1 MVVNLKRGVESP
13 GNLWLA
19 RALFDLHAIE
29 FGDFT
34 LGRTTVHS
42 PVYVNPRL
50 LISSPNVLRR
60 TARVMEQ
67 EIRAEQA
74 RLQPKVRPF
83 DLVAGV
89 PFGGLHLA
97 TAYSLR
103 TGIPVVYAHPKGE
116 EGSRR
121 TVVEGQFTPGQTVL
135 IIDDLMTTGGSILET
150 AKVLEEN
157 GLRVRDSFV
166 LIDRGQGGDRRL
178 RREGYH
184 VISLLNLRVMLT
196 YYMSTG
202 RISQEDYDKSLAY
215 LEQNQA
221 L

>member
-1 MVVNLKRGVESP
+1 MKHGPESP

-19 RALFDLHAIE
+19 RALFDLKAIE

-42 PVYVNPRL
+42 PVYANPRL

-60 TARVMEQ
+60 TARVIDQ

-74 RLQPKVRPF
+74 RLEPKCSEF

-97 TAYSLR
+97 TAFSLR
-103 TGIPVVYAHPKGE
+103 TGVPMVYAHPRGDNGRHRVVI
-116 EGSRR
+116 EGRYK
-121 TVVEGQFTPGQTVL
+121 PGQTVL

-150 AKVLEEN
+150 ARILEEG
-157 GLRVRDSFV
+157 GLRVKDAFT

-178 RREGYH
+178 RKEGLNLL
-184 VISLLNLRVMLT
+184 SLLNLRVMLT

-202 RISQEDYDKSLAY
+202 RITEENYERSIAY
-215 LEQNQA
+215 LQENQA
-221 L
+221 KLS